1 MTDHGPP
8 PALIVVG
15 GFAGTGKSSISR
27 RLSGEFRVPRLGSDT
42 LGRTLRHSLGSR
54 RDEVDAYRLAYDLL
68 FRLSEEFIQ
77 SGVSVILDLTMGW
90 EFQWH
95 HADSI
100 VRRYPQTL
108 FLPII
113 LRCAYETCIERI
125 RQRHAT
131 NPDYYDPP
139 ELYRSEPK
147 ILRVWE
153 YLACLNRPDIYF
165 VDAGR
170 PHDEVYEAVRG
181 YISSRC
187 FPLKIEEGDATPAS
201 HIFKLSPFK

>member
-1 MTDHGPP
+1 VSADPPKRPP

-15 GFAGTGKSSISR
+15 GFAGAGKSSITK
-27 RLSGEFRVPRLGSDT
+27 RLSGEYRIPRLGSDT
-42 LGRTLRHSLGSR
+42 LGRTLRNSLGSK

-68 FRLSEEFIQ
+68 FRLGEEFIQ

-90 EFQWH
+90 EFQWR
-95 HADSI
+95 HADGI

-113 LRCAYETCIERI
+113 LRCPYEMCIERI
-125 RQRHAT
+125 RLRHAA

-139 ELYRSEPK
+139 ELYQTEPK
-147 ILRVWE
+147 ILGVWE
-153 YLACLNRPDIYF
+153 YLDRLNRPDIHF
-165 VDAGR
+165 VDAAR

-181 YISSRC
+181 YVSARC
-187 FPLKIEEGDATPAS
+187 FPLKIG
-201 HIFKLSPFK
+201 